1 MAEHR
6 RAWRTTRNGTGKLV
20 LQVPTVPVLVPVYIY
35 NATVDAR
42 DGNERAQCDFENSNQ
57 TRGGVDENTLG
68 TKKRRS
74 L

>member
-6 RAWRTTRNGTGKLV
+6 RAWRTSRNGTGILLV
-20 LQVPTVPVLVPVYIY
+20 QVPVPVLVPVCIY

-42 DGNERAQCDFENSNQ
+42 DGNERAQYDLGDSNQ